1 MCVFKL
7 HRKTYHCHR
16 VHLHNFISK
25 MESLPPEV
33 QQIIAGCL
41 NSYDLKALRLVNK
54 RFSNIAARP
63 LFEILNFSGNEQA
76 DRYELIGIVA
86 NPTPEY
92 HKYPSR
98 KRTVQYTE
106 LPEAVAEVLPLAKY
120 VKTFKFSPAFYRE
133 SMYLSSGY
141 YISFLLSQSLMQSNR
156 VLAGLPSSSRKPDR
170 RTSIV
175 SWVRFRPRRRL

>member
-1 MCVFKL
+1 
-7 HRKTYHCHR
+7 
-16 VHLHNFISK
+16 

-86 NPTPEY
+86 NSTPAY

-106 LPEAVAEVLPLAKY
+106 LPKAVAEVPPLAKY

-133 SMYLSSGY
+133 STYLSSGY
-141 YISFLLSQSLMQSNR
+141 INLLLSQSLMQSNR